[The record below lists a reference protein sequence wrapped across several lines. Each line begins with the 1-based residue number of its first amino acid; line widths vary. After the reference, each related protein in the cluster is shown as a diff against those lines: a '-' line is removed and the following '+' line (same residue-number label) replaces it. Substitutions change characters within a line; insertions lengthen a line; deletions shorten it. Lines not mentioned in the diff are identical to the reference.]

1 MFHGLEN
8 GPTTKLWS
16 SSMEK
21 EVLLESFLINGLFC
35 YFFLVIEIFS
45 VSVYEKMGLSVVRKQ
60 KNGGKGLLTVFVV
73 KFCCFSKIGQ
83 FKFKT
88 MTSLTVSL

>member
-60 KNGGKGLLTVFVV
+60 KNGEKTAYC
-73 KFCCFSKIGQ
+73 FCCQILLV
-83 FKFKT
+83 FKNW
-88 MTSLTVSL
+88 SI

>member
-8 GPTTKLWS
+8 GPTKKLWS

-21 EVLLESFLINGLFC
+21 EVLLEPFLINGLFC

-45 VSVYEKMGLSVVRKQ
+45 VSVYEKMGLYVVRKPKKSHKQ
-60 KNGGKGLLTVFVV
+60 KIFTVFVV
-73 KFCCFSKIGQ
+73 KFCCFSKIG
-83 FKFKT
+83 
-88 MTSLTVSL
+88 